1 MALFLSMAL
10 ISVEMDPPSGGV
22 SPLAWVIIMAL
33 VGTIGVIWGVA
44 LGWIKTLYA
53 DLKACNA
60 ARADSEEDTLGLLK
74 VLRAQMEKSRGGG
87 R

>member
-1 MALFLSMAL
+1 MAFSIAQ
-10 ISVEMDPPSGGV
+10 VDPPTGGV

-33 VGTIGVIWGVA
+33 VGAIGTICGVA
-44 LGWIKTLYA
+44 MGWIRTMYA